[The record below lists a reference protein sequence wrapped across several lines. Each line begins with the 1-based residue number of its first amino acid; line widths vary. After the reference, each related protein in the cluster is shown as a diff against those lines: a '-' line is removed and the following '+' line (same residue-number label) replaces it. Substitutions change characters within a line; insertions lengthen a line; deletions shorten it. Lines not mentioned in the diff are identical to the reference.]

1 MNSFA
6 NRFRRITV
14 ALAGMTALSAAA
26 FAQQPQP
33 RPQQAQQQAQRAQQQ
48 TQQAQQQTQQAAQQ
62 ARNAV
67 LTEEVEEVQ
76 ATVTKVD
83 KAKRLVSLRTAD
95 GRETTLEAGAEV
107 RNFDQIAVGDTV
119 SAKFYEGLA
128 AEVVAAAPG
137 AQPAVIASSRAPVG
151 ARPSGAVA
159 AMVTAVVTIK
169 SVNTQENTVAFTDSE
184 GLPREIAVVRPE
196 MQQFIAGLKPGDKVQ
211 VTYGTGMAVEIV
223 EK

>member
-1 MNSFA
+1 MMNSFA
-6 NRFRRITV
+6 NRFGPITV
-14 ALAGMTALSAAA
+14 ALAGMTAFSAAT
-26 FAQQPQP
+26 FAQQTQP
-33 RPQQAQQQAQRAQQQ
+33 SQQAQQQAQRAQQQ

-62 ARNAV
+62 ARNSV

-95 GRETTLEAGAEV
+95 GRETTLEAGAEI

-128 AEVVAAAPG
+128 AEVVAAPPG
-137 AQPAVIASSRAPVG
+137 AQPAVIAGSRAPVG
-151 ARPSGAVA
+151 ARPAGAVA
-159 AMVTAVVTIK
+159 AMVTAVVTIR
-169 SVNTQENTVAFTDSE
+169 SVDKEENTVAFTDAD

-211 VTYGTGMAVEIV
+211 VTYGTGLAVEIL